1 MSEQRI
7 YPKARKRFGQNFLHD
22 EAVIADIIAA
32 ISPQP
37 DQHLVEIGPGR
48 GALTE
53 WLLEDAGR
61 LDVIELDRDLVPIL
75 QNQFNAAPN
84 LYIHQAD
91 ALEFD
96 FKLLQQKDEKLR
108 VIGNLPYNITTPL
121 LFHLLDQ
128 ATLIEDMCFMLQREV
143 VERICAAPGSK
154 SYGRLS
160 IMIQYQCQAEQLFI
174 VPPTAFD
181 PPPKVESAIIYLQP
195 RKSFLGGN
203 VCIKTLGSLVTQAFS
218 QRRKTIANTLKNS
231 VSLSALEV
239 LGIDPKQRPET
250 LSVEQY
256 VALAQSISA

>member
-1 MSEQRI
+1 MSEQRY

-22 EAVIADIIAA
+22 EAVITDIIAA
-32 ISPQP
+32 VAPQK

-48 GALTE
+48 GALTT
-53 WLLEDAGR
+53 LLVADAGR
-61 LDVIELDRDLVPIL
+61 LDVIELDRDLVL
-75 QNQFNAAPN
+75 LLEKQFSGAAN
-84 LYIHQAD
+84 LHIHQAD

-96 FKLLQQKDEKLR
+96 FKQLQQNDEKLR

-160 IMIQYQCQAEQLFI
+160 IMIQYQCMAEQLFI
-174 VPPTAFD
+174 VPPTAFE
-181 PPPKVESAIIYLQP
+181 PQPKVESAIIYLQP
-195 RKSFLGGN
+195 RAQLLGGA
-203 VCIKTLGSLVTQAFS
+203 VCIKTLGRLVTQAFN

-231 VSLSALEV
+231 VSLSVLESQ
-239 LGIDPKQRPET
+239 GIDPKQRPET

-256 VALAQSISA
+256 VALAQSI

>member
-1 MSEQRI
+1 MSESRS

-32 ISPQP
+32 ISPQK
-37 DQHLVEIGPGR
+37 DQHIVEIGPGR
-48 GALTE
+48 GALTAS
-53 WLLEDAGR
+53 LLEDVGR

-75 QNQFNAAPN
+75 EKQFRLATN
-84 LYIHQAD
+84 LHIHQAD

-96 FKLLQQKDEKLR
+96 FSLLPQQAGKLR

-121 LFHLLDQ
+121 LFHLLEQ
-128 ATLIEDMCFMLQREV
+128 AVLIEDMCFMLQKEV
-143 VERICAAPGSK
+143 VERICAAPGNK

-160 IMIQYQCQAEQLFI
+160 VMIQYQCKVEQLFI

-195 RKSFLGGN
+195 RAQFVGGG
-203 VCIKTLGSLVTQAFS
+203 VCIKTLGNLVTQAFS

-231 VSLSALEV
+231 VSPSQLVAQ
-239 LGIDPKQRPET
+239 GIDPKQRPET

-256 VALAQSISA
+256 VALAQSLIA